1 MRINTNINSM
11 RTQEY
16 MRQSQEKMN
25 TAMNRLSSGKRINS
39 AADDAAGLAIATRM
53 RARESGLAKATQNTQ
68 DGMSLIRTAES
79 ALGSISNIL
88 TRMRDLAVQSANGV
102 NNTDNQTALDNEFKS
117 LQDQIDYVSTN
128 TEFNG
133 KKLLNGDS
141 TIAIETLDSDDAAQQ
156 ITVDLKLSN
165 AEKLTVK
172 RDDVKID
179 TTAEALKA
187 VKAVDGA
194 LAIVATNRA
203 GLGATLNRLGF
214 NVENLNSQSTNM
226 ASSASQI
233 EDADM
238 AKEMSEMTKFKIL
251 NEAGISML
259 SQANQTPQMISKL
272 LQ

>member
-102 NNTDNQTALDNEFKS
+102 NNADNQKALDNEFKS
-117 LQDQIDYVSTN
+117 LQDQIDYVADN

-133 KKLLNGDS
+133 KKLLNADGQN
-141 TIAIETLDSDDAAQQ
+141 IAIETLDSDQAAQQ
-156 ITVDLKLSN
+156 ITVKLDQSN
-165 AEKLTVK
+165 AEKLLVK
-172 RDDVKID
+172 KDTVKID
-179 TTAEALKA
+179 ATDEALKA
-187 VKAVDGA
+187 VKAVDDA
-194 LAIVATNRA
+194 LAKVAEKRA
-203 GLGATLNRLGF
+203 GLGATLN
-214 NVENLNSQSTNM
+214 
-226 ASSASQI
+226 
-233 EDADM
+233 
-238 AKEMSEMTKFKIL
+238 
-251 NEAGISML
+251 
-259 SQANQTPQMISKL
+259 
-272 LQ
+272 